1 MQYRTILF
9 DLSGT
14 LIDYRGPVVGWE
26 AMERLGFTAVHTLL
40 HSNGHRDQMPAADH
54 FHTAA
59 FTQLRRAWKETLAG
73 ERNLHLAD
81 LLREALAAQGV
92 HPTEAT
98 IAEAVRCYTRAI
110 SAGASPRL
118 GAAELLATLRAEG
131 RRVGLISNTMWPG
144 AHHHLDLERFGLA
157 PHIEVEIYSADRNA
171 WKPSPRVF
179 NLALDALD
187 ASPESTLFVGDN
199 PVDDVIGARNSGLGA
214 VWITTGEYPIEAGG
228 AADAIIHELP
238 ELVGVLR
245 KLEG

>member
-1 MQYRTILF
+1 MRYDAILF

-14 LIDYRGPVVGWE
+14 LVNYRGPVVGWE

-54 FHTAA
+54 FHSAA
-59 FTQLRRAWKETLAG
+59 FAQLRRAWKATLAG

-92 HPTEAT
+92 HPSETT
-98 IAEAVRCYTRAI
+98 IVEAVRHYTRAI
-110 SAGASPRL
+110 SAGAFPRL
-118 GAAELLATLRAEG
+118 GAAELLATLRGEG

-144 AHHHLDLERFGLA
+144 EHHHEDLERFGLA
-157 PHIEVEIYSADRNA
+157 SLIEVEIYSADRNA

-187 ASPESTLFVGDN
+187 VTPERTLFVGDN
-199 PVDDVIGARNSGLGA
+199 PVDDIIGARNSGLDA

-228 AADAIIHELP
+228 AADAIIRELP
-238 ELVGVLR
+238 DLVQVLHR
-245 KLEG
+245 LEG